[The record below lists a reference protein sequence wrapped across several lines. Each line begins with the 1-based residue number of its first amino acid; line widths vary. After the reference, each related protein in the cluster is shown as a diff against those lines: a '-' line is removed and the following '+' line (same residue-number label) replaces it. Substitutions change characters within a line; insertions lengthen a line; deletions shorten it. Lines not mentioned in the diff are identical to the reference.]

1 MTLASHQA
9 DDIGLQK
16 GFLAPKGHSI
26 FASQIISLAVFSLAV
41 FSLAVFSLAVSACC
55 DSIGITTDYQ
65 LICYDIPRR

>member
-41 FSLAVFSLAVSACC
+41 SACC
-55 DSIGITTDYQ
+55 DSVGITTDYQ
-65 LICYDIPRR
+65 LICYDIPCL

>member
-26 FASQIISLAVFSLAV
+26 FASQIISLAVL
-41 FSLAVFSLAVSACC
+41 SLAVSACC